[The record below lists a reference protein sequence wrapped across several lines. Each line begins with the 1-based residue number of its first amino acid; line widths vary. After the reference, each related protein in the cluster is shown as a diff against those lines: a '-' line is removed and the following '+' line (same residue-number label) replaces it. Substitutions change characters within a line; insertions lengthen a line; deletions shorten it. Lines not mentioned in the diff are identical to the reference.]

1 MNLKSISH
9 GLAGDICAIVLLT
22 LPLSLTILAA
32 DSGNNVVFET
42 SNRISVPVATQQY
55 LDLINGHV
63 SSVSTNRFSIS
74 RRLDR
79 PSQILY
85 LDVFDLH
92 GSFLGTKVL
101 LLN

>member
-9 GLAGDICAIVLLT
+9 GLAGDICAIALLT
-22 LPLSLTILAA
+22 LPLSLTLIAA
-32 DSGNNVVFET
+32 DNSKNIVFET

-55 LDLINGHV
+55 LNLIDGRV

-79 PSQILY
+79 PNQILY

-92 GSFLGTKVL
+92 GSFLGTKIH